1 MKYTL
6 NAMAMNAPF
15 FVPSSVVDKH
25 IKLASANQI
34 KVLLVFLKNVSIGI
48 TAEQIAEFLRLPLSE
63 VTDALD
69 FWAEREIVFAD
80 GKKAEEKPQEKPA
93 AKAVRSVAIKPTRE
107 EISAAAQNDDRIAFL
122 ISEAEMKLARGL
134 RDSEIRSL
142 CWLYLD
148 HGMDVSL
155 ILMLVEYAVSEG
167 KATVSFIESTAL
179 AWLQAGVTTLTDA
192 EEQIEIRNKRKT
204 AWGIVLSAFGMEY
217 RMPSDKELEFSG
229 RWVAEW
235 GFKGDLLKE
244 AYNIC
249 VDKNAKLSMPYI
261 NKILEKW
268 HKDGIKTVEE
278 TKAAAKTKASK
289 NGFGAYDKSLVEKLL
304 NSDD

>member
-69 FWAEREIVFAD
+69 FWADREIVIAD

-179 AWLQAGVTTLTDA
+179 AWLQAGVSTLTDA

-217 RMPSDKELEFSG
+217 RMPSEKELEFSG

-278 TKAAAKTKASK
+278 TKTAAKTKASK